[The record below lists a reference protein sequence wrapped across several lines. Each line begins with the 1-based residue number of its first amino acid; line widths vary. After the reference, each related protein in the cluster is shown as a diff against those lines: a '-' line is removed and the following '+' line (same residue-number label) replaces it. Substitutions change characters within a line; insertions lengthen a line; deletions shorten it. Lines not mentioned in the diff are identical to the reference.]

1 MRSLILEVEKKIAA
15 GMTEKDAA
23 VDVMRENSQ
32 FVAAGVMKNNALF
45 KALSSN
51 KSLPESIHPASG
63 SKAT

>member
-1 MRSLILEVEKKIAA
+1 MSLMIEMEKKLAA
-15 GMTEKDAA
+15 GMSEKDAA
-23 VDVMRENSQ
+23 VAVMRENSHLI
-32 FVAAGVMKNNALF
+32 AAGVVKNNALL